1 MPPRRPGADGA
12 SHPLDADDMAIGKN
26 DSTHRN
32 QAGQSD
38 GIGVPM
44 ESWLRLFGRFLRF
57 GALAWG
63 GPVAQIAMIRHELVD
78 EERWISSAHFN
89 RVLAVYQV
97 LPGPEAHE
105 LCVYFG
111 MLARGRWG
119 GVLAGLG
126 FMLPGFVLMFA
137 LSWAYVR
144 YGLQAQ
150 GIAAVMAAAQ
160 VAVAALIVR
169 AVVRIGGHVVT
180 DLWLWGIM
188 AGATAAQLAGIHFGI
203 ILSVGGLIYLLACRR
218 LHRLA
223 CAAVALAVIGI
234 VSYATA
240 MRGLIGFEAL
250 RGETTAIEIARH
262 DSMPLLA
269 LFWSGLKAGLLT
281 FGGAYTVIPFL
292 QRDAV
297 TQGAWMS
304 NTQFLDGLALSGLL
318 PAPLIIFSTFVG
330 YLGGGPWGAV
340 VMTAGIF
347 LPAFAFTLIGHDVLE
362 RWVHQPRIRQF
373 LEGVTAGVVGLI
385 AATTLALLRVSLTG
399 PEAVILFVLV
409 LAVLFASKA
418 RMVIPAVIAA
428 AALWG
433 FLSPGFG
440 Q

>member
-1 MPPRRPGADGA
+1 MTGIDGA
-12 SHPLDADDMAIGKN
+12 AAAAQVDEPS
-26 DSTHRN
+26 DSY
-32 QAGQSD
+32 Q
-38 GIGVPM
+38 VPR
-44 ESWLRLFGRFLRF
+44 ESWLRLFLRFLRF

-63 GPVAQIAMIRHELVD
+63 GPVAQIAMIRQELVD
-78 EERWISSAHFN
+78 EERWISSSHFN

-111 MLARGRWG
+111 MRSRGRWG

-150 GIAAVMAAAQ
+150 GVAAVFAAVQ
-160 VAVAALIVR
+160 VAVAGLIVR
-169 AVVRIGGHVVT
+169 AVIRIGGHVVT
-180 DLWLWGIM
+180 DRWLWGI
-188 AGATAAQLAGIHFGI
+188 AVAATVAHLAGIHFGI
-203 ILSVGGLIYLLACRR
+203 ILSVGGLFYLLARR
-218 LHRLA
+218 QFRKLA
-223 CAAVALAVIGI
+223 WLMSALVVAGMVGFVISMGELAGFDVLSGSAAEV
-234 VSYATA
+234 
-240 MRGLIGFEAL
+240 EP
-250 RGETTAIEIARH
+250 ARREG
-262 DSMPLLA
+262 MPLLA

-330 YLGGGPWGAV
+330 YLGGGPWGAAV
-340 VMTAGIF
+340 ITVGIF
-347 LPAFAFTLIGHDVLE
+347 LPAFAFTLIGHDALE
-362 RWVHQPRIRQF
+362 ELVHQPRIRLF
-373 LEGVTAGVVGLI
+373 LEGVTASVVGLI
-385 AATTLALLRVSLTG
+385 AGTTIALLKVSLTG
-399 PEAVILFVLV
+399 LEAVTLFALV
-409 LAVLFASKA
+409 VVVLFLSKA
-418 RMVIPAVIAA
+418 RLVIPVVIAA

-433 FLSPGFG
+433 MLSPYVHAA
-440 Q
+440 

>member
-1 MPPRRPGADGA
+1 MSTVPSPAASNATDEAAGFAVPRE
-12 SHPLDADDMAIGKN
+12 
-26 DSTHRN
+26 T
-32 QAGQSD
+32 
-38 GIGVPM
+38 
-44 ESWLRLFGRFLRF
+44 WLRLFLRFLRF

-63 GPVAQIAMIRHELVD
+63 GPVAQIGMIRHELVD
-78 EERWISSAHFN
+78 EERWISSAQFN
-89 RVLAVYQV
+89 RVLAVYQI

-111 MLARGRWG
+111 MRSRGRWG

-126 FMLPGFVLMFA
+126 FMLPGFLLMFA

-144 YGLQAQ
+144 FGLKTDNVLAVF
-150 GIAAVMAAAQ
+150 AAVQ

-169 AVVRIGGHVVT
+169 AVFRIGGHVVT
-180 DLWLWGIM
+180 DRWLWAVAIL
-188 AGATAAQLAGIHFGI
+188 AAAAQLAGVHFAL
-203 ILSVGGLIYLLACRR
+203 ILVAGGLVYLMARHRHVLA
-218 LHRLA
+218 
-223 CAAVALAVIGI
+223 ALA
-234 VSYATA
+234 
-240 MRGLIGFEAL
+240 LIGVASAGTVVFAVQNGGLAGLDAL
-250 RGETTAIEIARH
+250 SHVGAASAAGVQAVVPI
-262 DSMPLLA
+262 LV

-340 VMTAGIF
+340 AMTVGIF
-347 LPAFAFTLIGHDVLE
+347 LPAFAFTLLGHDALE
-362 RWVHQPRIRQF
+362 RLVHQPRIRLF

-385 AATTLALLRVSLTG
+385 AGTTLALLRLSLTG
-399 PEAVILFVLV
+399 LEALLLFALVIGI
-409 LAVLFASKA
+409 LFASRA
-418 RMVIPAVIAA
+418 RLVIPAVIAG

-433 FLSPGFG
+433 WVSHAVGH
-440 Q
+440 

>member
-1 MPPRRPGADGA
+1 MTTPISDVPLANGDADG
-12 SHPLDADDMAIGKN
+12 
-26 DSTHRN
+26 ST
-32 QAGQSD
+32 
-38 GIGVPM
+38 VPR
-44 ESWLRLFGRFLRF
+44 EPWLRLFLRFLRF

-63 GPVAQIAMIRHELVD
+63 GPVAQIAMIRQELVD
-78 EERWISSAHFN
+78 EDRWISSAHFN

-111 MLARGRWG
+111 MRSRGRWG

-144 YGLQAQ
+144 YGLQTE
-150 GIAAVMAAAQ
+150 GVAAVFAAVQ

-169 AVVRIGGHVVT
+169 AVVRIGEHVVT
-180 DLWLWGIM
+180 DRWLWGI
-188 AGATAAQLAGIHFGI
+188 AIGATAAQLAGIHFGI
-203 ILSVGGLIYLLACRR
+203 ILTVAGGIYLLAQREFRR
-218 LHRLA
+218 LAWALA
-223 CAAVALAVIGI
+223 ALAVAGVIG
-234 VSYATA
+234 YAVA
-240 MRGLIGFEAL
+240 MGGLTGFAALSGSTGEAEAV
-250 RGETTAIEIARH
+250 RRDG
-262 DSMPLLA
+262 MPMLA

-340 VMTAGIF
+340 AMTVGIF
-347 LPAFAFTLIGHDVLE
+347 LPAFAFTLVGHDALE
-362 RWVHQPRIRQF
+362 RVVHQPRIRLF
-373 LEGVTAGVVGLI
+373 LEGLTAGVVGLI
-385 AATTLALLRVSLTG
+385 AGTTLALLKISLTG
-399 PEAVILFVLV
+399 LEAVILFALV
-409 LAVLFASKA
+409 LTVLFASKA
-418 RMVIPAVIAA
+418 KLVIPAVIAA

-433 FLSPGFG
+433 WLSLSIRVAT
-440 Q
+440 

>member
-1 MPPRRPGADGA
+1 MSTVTNPVAA
-12 SHPLDADDMAIGKN
+12 SETNDAP
-26 DSTHRN
+26 TYV
-32 QAGQSD
+32 
-38 GIGVPM
+38 VPQ
-44 ESWLRLFGRFLRF
+44 EPWLRLFLRFLRF

-63 GPVAQIAMIRHELVD
+63 GPVAQIGMIRHELV
-78 EERWISSAHFN
+78 EQERWISSAQFN
-89 RVLAVYQV
+89 RVLAVYQI

-111 MLARGRWG
+111 MLSRGRWG

-144 YGLQAQ
+144 FGLKAD
-150 GIAAVMAAAQ
+150 GVLAIFAAVQ

-169 AVVRIGGHVVT
+169 AVFRIGGHVVT
-180 DLWLWGIM
+180 DRWLWAI
-188 AGATAAQLAGIHFGI
+188 AILATGAQLAGVHFALILAVGGI
-203 ILSVGGLIYLLACRR
+203 IYLMARHRLGIAALGVIGVAAAGTVVFAVRNGGLAGLDALSHVGAEST
-218 LHRLA
+218 
-223 CAAVALAVIGI
+223 AVVQ
-234 VSYATA
+234 ATV
-240 MRGLIGFEAL
+240 
-250 RGETTAIEIARH
+250 
-262 DSMPLLA
+262 PLLL

-304 NTQFLDGLALSGLL
+304 NAQFLDGLALSGLL

-340 VMTAGIF
+340 VMTVVIF
-347 LPAFAFTLIGHDVLE
+347 LPAFAFTLLGHDALE
-362 RWVHQPRIRQF
+362 RIVHQPRVRLF

-385 AATTLALLRVSLTG
+385 AGTTLALLRVSLTG
-399 PEAVILFVLV
+399 LEALILFAIVLSI
-409 LAVLFASKA
+409 LFASKA
-418 RMVIPAVIAA
+418 RLVIPAVIAG

-433 FLSPGFG
+433 WVSQALGH
-440 Q
+440 

>member
-1 MPPRRPGADGA
+1 MQADATARDGDGDAVPREP
-12 SHPLDADDMAIGKN
+12 
-26 DSTHRN
+26 
-32 QAGQSD
+32 
-38 GIGVPM
+38 
-44 ESWLRLFGRFLRF
+44 WLRLFLRFLRF

-63 GPVAQIAMIRHELVD
+63 GPVAQIAMIRQELVD
-78 EERWISSAHFN
+78 EERWIGSAQFN

-111 MLARGRWG
+111 MRSRGRWG

-144 YGLQAQ
+144 YGLRMQ
-150 GIAAVMAAAQ
+150 GVATVFAAVQ

-180 DLWLWGIM
+180 DRWLWGI
-188 AGATAAQLAGIHFGI
+188 AIGATAAQLAGIHFAI
-203 ILSVGGLIYLLACRR
+203 ILVLAGAIYLLARR
-218 LHRLA
+218 QGSRLA
-223 CAAVALAVIGI
+223 AWALAALSVAGVVGYAVAMGGLTGFAVLSGG
-234 VSYATA
+234 VADVA
-240 MRGLIGFEAL
+240 P
-250 RGETTAIEIARH
+250 ARH
-262 DSMPLLA
+262 GDLPLAA

-292 QRDAV
+292 QHDAV
-297 TQGAWMS
+297 RQGAWMS
-304 NTQFLDGLALSGLL
+304 NAQFLDGLALSGLL

-340 VMTAGIF
+340 AMTAGIF
-347 LPAFAFTLIGHDVLE
+347 LPAFSFTLLGHDTLE
-362 RWVHQPRIRQF
+362 RLVHQPRVHVF
-373 LEGVTAGVVGLI
+373 LDGLSAGVVGLI
-385 AATTLALLRVSLTG
+385 AGTTLALLKVSLTG
-399 PEAVILFVLV
+399 PGPLLLFALA

-418 RMVIPAVIAA
+418 KLAVPAVIGA

-433 FLSPGFG
+433 LLSQAIGAPG
-440 Q
+440 